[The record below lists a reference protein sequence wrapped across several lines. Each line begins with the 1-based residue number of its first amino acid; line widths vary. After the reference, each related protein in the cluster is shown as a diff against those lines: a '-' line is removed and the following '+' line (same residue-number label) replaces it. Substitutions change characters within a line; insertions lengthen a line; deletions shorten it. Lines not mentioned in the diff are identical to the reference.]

1 MRFLPPKPPP
11 KPDSRRQ
18 NWIVGQEKMCTD
30 LTRCLAA
37 FLFAIPPAMIAAQ
50 ESTVKTSAGLRL
62 VEADSENATRMLQF
76 HWSGPTDSAPREDL
90 FWFAEVMTKE
100 GDVMPFCRTAKM
112 ACADGPDGWSN
123 TSIGVKEVS
132 ATHVI
137 IEVHCT
143 KGRRAGAEEP
153 SVKEVDQVVDIPLR
167 NVGTTTQGKIK
178 FTARWWVLAQ
188 PIRAPEPRSGRSKM
202 EASSGAAR

>member
-1 MRFLPPKPPP
+1 
-11 KPDSRRQ
+11 
-18 NWIVGQEKMCTD
+18 
-30 LTRCLAA
+30 
-37 FLFAIPPAMIAAQ
+37 
-50 ESTVKTSAGLRL
+50 
-62 VEADSENATRMLQF
+62 
-76 HWSGPTDSAPREDL
+76 
-90 FWFAEVMTKE
+90 MTKE